1 MRILFLLLAPAVLAL
16 PGDQEIRDRLQSFQE
31 GNSNFPCTAKECQ
44 KPKRQFER
52 ISNTQAGIQWMD
64 AGGYCGSWS
73 IQRAVMAKGAWISQ
87 QQVRNHTV
95 PGGGHDEE
103 ILATNI
109 DVAFRNLKIAA
120 EGFDYK
126 NLPVPQVDSYRKWIK
141 KQLVNG
147 HTLVWMIMLDGMHYP
162 VYHDLP
168 YGLYSHVEPVVGIM
182 SDHPLTDENFY
193 DDDVVLHYTDA
204 DTHTYYRT
212 MASLPGTYRLL
223 SHCPGHDYV
232 GYPCI
237 NQQRGFGWAIQGFL
251 DDKAGLPLSLS
262 IDQWQSEPDVRRG
275 EKPTQL
281 MGTLTVSKL
290 QIGQK
295 YVILRWDSVA
305 DAFDEA
311 KSKVV
316 QRFTAKK
323 EIEVYKDSKSFSS
336 DGATY
341 YRCQEDAEQPVV

>member
-120 EGFDYK
+120 EGFDFK

-141 KQLVNG
+141 KHLVNG
-147 HTLVWMIMLDGMHYP
+147 HTLVYNSANRSRQSQA
-162 VYHDLP
+162 Y
-168 YGLYSHVEPVVGIM
+168 
-182 SDHPLTDENFY
+182 
-193 DDDVVLHYTDA
+193 
-204 DTHTYYRT
+204 
-212 MASLPGTYRLL
+212 L
-223 SHCPGHDYV
+223 SHFD
-232 GYPCI
+232 
-237 NQQRGFGWAIQGFL
+237 
-251 DDKAGLPLSLS
+251 
-262 IDQWQSEPDVRRG
+262 
-275 EKPTQL
+275 
-281 MGTLTVSKL
+281 TL
-290 QIGQK
+290 
-295 YVILRWDSVA
+295 ILVHR
-305 DAFDEA
+305 
-311 KSKVV
+311 V
-316 QRFTAKK
+316 QRPALVFMSLGPMHKT
-323 EIEVYKDSKSFSS
+323 
-336 DGATY
+336 
-341 YRCQEDAEQPVV
+341 P

>member
-103 ILATNI
+103 ILATK

-147 HTLVWMIMLDGMHYP
+147 HTLVYNSANKSYHSQTYLSHFHTLIDFGSSCPKTCSCVHESGPNAQDSLSEVWMIMLDGMHYP

-193 DDDVVLHYTDA
+193 DDDVVLHYTD
-204 DTHTYYRT
+204 
-212 MASLPGTYRLL
+212 
-223 SHCPGHDYV
+223 V
-232 GYPCI
+232 
-237 NQQRGFGWAIQGFL
+237 
-251 DDKAGLPLSLS
+251 
-262 IDQWQSEPDVRRG
+262 
-275 EKPTQL
+275 
-281 MGTLTVSKL
+281 
-290 QIGQK
+290 
-295 YVILRWDSVA
+295 
-305 DAFDEA
+305 
-311 KSKVV
+311 
-316 QRFTAKK
+316 
-323 EIEVYKDSKSFSS
+323 
-336 DGATY
+336 
-341 YRCQEDAEQPVV
+341 